1 MSSTKQTGTEMKIIR
16 QINYFSSL
24 SLICLIAL
32 PHIVMAASVN
42 LKWNANN
49 EPDLSHYNVY
59 FGKSSRNYGNPTPVK
74 NKSVC
79 RVDGLEKNKTYY
91 FAITAVDTSGNESG
105 FSTEKKA
112 VARQVSDGSGG
123 SSTSNNALI
132 SLTSK
137 KLRKKAYGNIPDRD
151 TTHLERVRYSFP
163 GKKGSLEL
171 KYQAYDVDNTNEV
184 KILLNGQEIGYAPVT
199 KDNEWSTKKRTL
211 RLNDAMVHDDKINII
226 EFVNTYNQSKKYSWG
241 IKKVNVK
248 RVKK

>member
-1 MSSTKQTGTEMKIIR
+1 MIR
-16 QINYFSSL
+16 
-24 SLICLIAL
+24 LIKLLKPLLLVCLLVL
-32 PHIVMAASVN
+32 PTSVWSASVN
-42 LKWNANN
+42 LKWKANN
-49 EPDLSHYNVY
+49 ERDLSHYHVY
-59 FGKSSRNYGNPTPVK
+59 YGKSSRSYGNPIPVGK
-74 NKSVC
+74 QTSHKI
-79 RVDGLEKNKTYY
+79 DGLDKGKNYY
-91 FAITAVDTSGNESG
+91 FAVTAVDTAGNESG
-105 FSTEKKA
+105 YSSETKA
-112 VARQVSDGSGG
+112 VAHQVSNGSGG

-199 KDNEWSTKKRTL
+199 KDNEWSTNKRTL
-211 RLNDAMVHDDKINII
+211 RLNHAMVHHDKINII
-226 EFVNTYNQSKKYSWG
+226 EFVNTYNQSKRYSWG